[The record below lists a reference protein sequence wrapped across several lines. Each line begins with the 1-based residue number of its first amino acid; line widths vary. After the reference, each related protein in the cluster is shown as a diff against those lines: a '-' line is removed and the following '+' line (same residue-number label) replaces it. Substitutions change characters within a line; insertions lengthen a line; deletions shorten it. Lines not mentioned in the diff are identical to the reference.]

1 MLRRAFCLGSVAS
14 LAFLAAASPAF
25 AQSGEPIV
33 MGVTYDAAK
42 QASYYALLMKD
53 ATIARV
59 DEINAAGGVLGRQ
72 IKLLLEDDENNPA
85 VGSQKVQKLAAE
97 GAVFIFEVGSSAVG
111 LAASRVAEE
120 LQVPNGSPTNV
131 AEALTKPH
139 KNWYFRLG
147 LRDSIATQGLISFLK
162 AKYPNPRLAVIRDGT
177 ETGLAVSDNQIKFLT
192 EAGFNVVAKEQISP
206 GSVDVT
212 AQALRIKASNP
223 TVVLVTGGSLGDL
236 SNYVK
241 AHSRLGIKAPMIGN
255 NLFAVTTFPSLAGS
269 AADGFMFVDAIDMSL
284 PEVAAVEKKLIAL
297 YADRA
302 KGSTQ
307 MIAAYDMVTLVVDA
321 IKRAGSTDRAKIRDA
336 LEATKDWRSLVGRKG
351 TSVSFNPTNHDGIN
365 SEAQVVI
372 RLVEGGQFGGSV
384 DY

>member
-1 MLRRAFCLGSVAS
+1 MLRRAFCLGSIAA
-14 LAFLAAASPAF
+14 LALAAASSSAH
-25 AQSGEPIV
+25 AQSNEPIV

-72 IKLLLEDDENNPA
+72 IRLLLEDDENNPA
-85 VGSQKVQKLAAE
+85 IAAQKVEKLASA
-97 GAVFIFEVGSSAVG
+97 GAVFIFEVGSSAAG
-111 LAASRVAEE
+111 LAAQRAAEE
-120 LQVPNGSPTNV
+120 LKVPNGSPTNV

-147 LRDSIATQGLISFLK
+147 LRDSIATQGLIRFLK
-162 AKYPNPRLAVIRDGT
+162 AKYPDPRLAVIRDGT
-177 ETGLAVSDNQIKFLT
+177 ETGLAVSDNQVKFLT

-212 AQALRIKASNP
+212 AQALRIKAANP

-236 SNYVK
+236 ANYVK
-241 AHSRLGIKAPMIGN
+241 AHARLGIKAPMIGN
-255 NLFAVTTFPSLAGS
+255 NLFATTTFPPLAGE
-269 AADGFMFVDAIDMSL
+269 AADGFMFVDAVDMAL
-284 PEVAAVEKKLIAL
+284 PEVAAVEKKLMAL

-307 MIAAYDMVTLVVDA
+307 MIAAYDMVNLVVDA
-321 IKRAGSTDRAKIRDA
+321 IKRAGSTDRAKLRDA
-336 LEATKDWRSLVGRKG
+336 LEATTNYASLVGRKG
-351 TSVSFNPTNHDGIN
+351 TSVTFSPTNHDGIN

-372 RLVEGGQFGGSV
+372 RLVKGGQYAGSV